1 MKKILKALQRWFEHY
16 GLVKI
21 VVAFI
26 ILAIAV
32 AIGRKFPGTQTICG
46 WIGAISGG
54 YLLLTFVVFFIA
66 GIVNTIKDIIATIK
80 AKRNEKTNTKE

>member
-1 MKKILKALQRWFEHY
+1 MKKILKAIQRWFEHY

-21 VVAFI
+21 LAAFI
-26 ILAIAV
+26 ILALAV
-32 AIGRKFPGTQTICG
+32 AIGRRFPETQTVCG

-66 GIVNTIKDIIATIK
+66 GIVNTIKDIIAVRK
-80 AKRNEKTNTKE
+80 EKNEENNTEE